1 MSGSTIENND
11 QTTVV
16 KRVGWVLMAFC
27 VIDVLVFV
35 LSLVWQPNRIML
47 PVRALVLFGVASLL
61 LQNSLR
67 SVVLVRWSGFFLAIW
82 GLGGLILGSLINP
95 WGLLKAQWT
104 LNTIEMQAQTYET
117 LFALVLL
124 LWVTRELSQP
134 QLMAVLSQRWKR
146 SLDLRIAA
154 ITAGVFVV
162 IFYALLQWVFLSP
175 SVRSKAEELAKAQLP
190 AQYQVSVANIT
201 HHRDKDIVSTSAVV
215 WAWSETDLKKV
226 QVSWI
231 KTD

>member
-35 LSLVWQPNRIML
+35 LSLVWQINRIVL
-47 PVRALVLFGVASLL
+47 PFQALVLFGAASLL
-61 LQNSLR
+61 LQSSLR
-67 SVVLVRWSGFFLAIW
+67 SVVLVRWAGFFLGVW
-82 GLGGLILGSLINP
+82 LLSELILGSLILP
-95 WGLLKAQWT
+95 WSLLKAQWT
-104 LNTIEMQAQTYET
+104 LDTIAMQAQTYQT
-117 LFALVLL
+117 LLVIALL
-124 LWVTRELSQP
+124 LWVTRELSHP
-134 QLMAVLSQRWKR
+134 QLIAVLSQQWKR

-162 IFYALLQWVFLSP
+162 IFFALLHWVFLSP
-175 SVRSKAEELAKAQLP
+175 SARSKAEELAKAQLP
-190 AQYQVSVANIT
+190 AHYQVSVASIT
-201 HHRDKDIVSTSAVV
+201 HHRDHDAASTSAVV
-215 WAWSETDLKKV
+215 WAWSENDLKKV

-231 KTD
+231 QTD